1 MALIKS
7 FEVKDTGA
15 TATYWR
21 ITHVQADFTAAGD
34 GEAIGSAE
42 VLLHGYVSAEARLAG
57 KQPIMMKRIP
67 FTSEQFGG
75 SFDGVTRGM
84 IYFGLK
90 QHPDF
95 IDAVDALDDPNPEPD
110 AI

>member
-1 MALIKS
+1 MALIKA
-7 FEVKDTGA
+7 FEVEDTGA
-15 TATYWR
+15 TVTYWR
-21 ITHVQADFTAAGD
+21 ITHVQADFTAASD
-34 GEAIGSAE
+34 GNAIGSAE

-57 KQPIMMKRIP
+57 KQPLMMKRIV

-75 SFDGVTRGM
+75 SFDGVTRAL

-95 IDAVDALDDPNPEPD
+95 IDAVDVV
-110 AI
+110 